1 MKKRVLIVDDHAA
14 VRHMLAAVLT
24 RETGYDVVGEA
35 GTGLRALEMCGRLTP
50 DVVVLDLV
58 LPELCGLQVLRR
70 LREDK
75 ARSRVLIFSGTA
87 NQALIV
93 QALKCH
99 PHGFVEKS
107 DTLQTFWEAL
117 RAVAAGGI
125 YLSPYAS
132 ALLGDARSDDSLD
145 LTRREQEILQLVA
158 ESRSS
163 KEIAARLGI
172 ALKTVENHRAHLM
185 AKLHLHDIAALTR
198 YAVRNGLVS

>member
-24 RETGYDVVGEA
+24 REPEYDVVGEA
-35 GTGLRALEMCGRLTP
+35 GSGLRALELCGRLSP

-58 LPELCGLQVLRR
+58 LPELCGIEVLRR
-70 LREDK
+70 LHEDK
-75 ARSRVLIFSGTA
+75 ARSRVLIFSGSL
-87 NQALIV
+87 NQVQIV

-107 DTLQTFWEAL
+107 DTLQTFREAL
-117 RAVAAGGI
+117 RAVAGGGV
-125 YLSPYAS
+125 YLTAYAS
-132 ALLGDARSDDSLD
+132 ALLADVRSQDSLD

-172 ALKTVENHRAHLM
+172 AVKTVENHRAHVM
-185 AKLHLHDIAALTR
+185 DKLHLHDVAALTR
-198 YAVRNGLVS
+198 YAVRTGLVN